1 MSAVVTN
8 TPTTLPGSPSAVA
21 RLLAGRRKPDYWI
34 LAAVVGLVLIGIVM
48 VYSASYAEALAERD
62 DPSIYTLK
70 QVQNILTGGVALL
83 IFAIV
88 PYNFWRRF
96 SVPLGFTVLVALVLV
111 IFAPEWL
118 SPEINGAHRW
128 LVEPIFWQPSEV
140 AKLVLVLY
148 VADWLSQ
155 QGQKVRD
162 LTMGLI
168 PFGIV
173 MGVIAF
179 LVMKEPDMGTTSVL
193 MAIGVA
199 MFFIAGAHPLQ
210 FLGGS
215 ALAAGVFYA
224 LMNVA
229 ASRQA
234 RFTAFLD
241 PWSDPLGAGYH
252 TTQSLMALGSGGV
265 FGLGLGGGRAK
276 FGWLPEQFTD
286 TIFAVL
292 GQEWGFIGAMIV
304 LGLYL
309 LFVWRG
315 LRVASRARDSYG
327 TLLATGITVWIGWQA
342 LVNIGSVSNSI
353 PFTGVPLPFI
363 SYGGTSL
370 TITMAA
376 VGLLLNISRFA
387 QAQSLPTLGIAGGND
402 GAAGGGLRARIAQT
416 WRRNRPARRA
426 PRS

>member
-1 MSAVVTN
+1 MSIATINARSVVN
-8 TPTTLPGSPSAVA
+8 SVAEEVALP
-21 RLLAGRRKPDYWI
+21 RRKPDYWI
-34 LAAVVGLVLIGIVM
+34 LAAVVGLALIGVIM
-48 VYSASYAEALAERD
+48 VYSASYAEALAAYD
-62 DPSIYTLK
+62 DSRVFVLK
-70 QVQNILTGGVALL
+70 QVQNLLTGAVLMLVFAL
-83 IFAIV
+83 V
-88 PYNFWRRF
+88 PYHFWRRF
-96 SVPLGFTVLVALVLV
+96 SVPLGVIVLIALVLV
-111 IFAPEWL
+111 LFAPDWL
-118 SPEINGAHRW
+118 SPEVNGAHRW
-128 LVEPIFWQPSEV
+128 LTKPFQWQPSEV

-155 QGQKVRD
+155 KGQKVRD

-199 MFFIAGAHPLQ
+199 VFFIAGAHPLQ
-210 FLGGS
+210 FLGGM
-215 ALAAGVFYA
+215 ALAGGVFYA
-224 LMNVA
+224 LTQVA
-229 ASRQA
+229 AYRLA

-292 GQEWGFIGAMIV
+292 GQEWGFVGAMVV
-304 LGLYL
+304 LGLYML
-309 LFVWRG
+309 LVWRG
-315 LRVASRARDSYG
+315 LRVARRARDSYG

-353 PFTGVPLPFI
+353 PFTGVPLPLI

-370 TITMAA
+370 TITLAA

-387 QAQSLPTLGIAGGND
+387 GARSLPAM
-402 GAAGGGLRARIAQT
+402 GAPAPGSTTPGEGLRTRIAQT
-416 WRRNRPARRA
+416 WRRNRPDARD

>member
-1 MSAVVTN
+1 MSVATINPRTVASSAIDE
-8 TPTTLPGSPSAVA
+8 PALP
-21 RLLAGRRKPDYWI
+21 RRKPDYWI
-34 LAAVVGLVLIGIVM
+34 LAAVVGLALIGVIM
-48 VYSASYAEALAERD
+48 VYSASYAEALAAYD
-62 DPSIYTLK
+62 DSRFYVLK
-70 QVQNILTGGVALL
+70 QVQNLLTGAVLLLVFALT
-83 IFAIV
+83 
-88 PYNFWRRF
+88 PYTFWRRF
-96 SVPLGFTVLVALVLV
+96 SVPLGAIVLISLVLV
-111 IFAPEWL
+111 LFAPAWL
-118 SPEINGAHRW
+118 SPEVNGAHRW
-128 LVEPIFWQPSEV
+128 LTKPFQWQPSEV

-155 QGQKVRD
+155 KGQKVRD

-199 MFFIAGAHPLQ
+199 VFFIAGAHPLQ
-210 FLGGS
+210 FLGGM
-215 ALAAGVFYA
+215 ALAGGVFYG
-224 LMNVA
+224 LTQVA
-229 ASRQA
+229 AYRLA

-286 TIFAVL
+286 TIFAVI
-292 GQEWGFIGAMIV
+292 GQEWGFVGAMVV
-304 LGLYL
+304 LGLYV

-315 LRVASRARDSYG
+315 LRVAMRARDSYG

-353 PFTGVPLPFI
+353 PFTGVPLPLV

-370 TITMAA
+370 TITLAA

-387 QAQSLPTLGIAGGND
+387 GTQPLPALGTPSGTGTP
-402 GAAGGGLRARIAQT
+402 GGGLRTRIAQT
-416 WRRNRPARRA
+416 WRRNRPAPRA

>member
-1 MSAVVTN
+1 MS
-8 TPTTLPGSPSAVA
+8 VA
-21 RLLAGRRKPDYWI
+21 TINSRIAPREGLDEPNIPRRKPDYWI
-34 LAAVVGLVLIGIVM
+34 LAAVVGMALVGVIM
-48 VYSASYAEALAERD
+48 VYSASYAEALATFDGHSEF
-62 DPSIYTLK
+62 YALK
-70 QVQNILTGGVALL
+70 QVQNLLTGGVLLLVFAL
-83 IFAIV
+83 V
-88 PYNFWRRF
+88 PYHFWRRF
-96 SVPLGFTVLVALVLV
+96 SVPLGVIVLLSLILVL
-111 IFAPEWL
+111 FAPEWL
-118 SPEINGAHRW
+118 SPEVNGAHRW
-128 LVEPIFWQPSEV
+128 LTKPFQWQPSEV
-140 AKLVLVLY
+140 AKLVLTLY

-155 QGQKVRD
+155 KGQRVRD

-179 LVMKEPDMGTTSVL
+179 LVMKEPDMGTTTVL
-193 MAIGVA
+193 MVIGVA
-199 MFFIAGAHPLQ
+199 LFFVAGAHPLQ

-215 ALAAGVFYA
+215 VLAGGVFYA
-224 LMNVA
+224 LTQVA
-229 ASRQA
+229 SYRLA

-252 TTQSLMALGSGGV
+252 TTQSLMALGSGGI

-292 GQEWGFIGAMIV
+292 GQEWGFLGAMIV
-304 LGLYL
+304 LGLYV

-315 LRVASRARDSYG
+315 LRVAMRARDSYG
-327 TLLATGITVWIGWQA
+327 TLLAIGITVWIGWQA

-370 TITMAA
+370 TITLAA

-387 QAQSLPTLGIAGGND
+387 GTQSLPTLGTSGGD
-402 GAAGGGLRARIAQT
+402 RASGGLRTRIAQT
-416 WRRNRPARRA
+416 WRRNRPGSRA
-426 PRS
+426 PRT

>member
-1 MSAVVTN
+1 MSVATINSRTAASGLAEEPV
-8 TPTTLPGSPSAVA
+8 LP
-21 RLLAGRRKPDYWI
+21 RRKPDYWI
-34 LAAVVGLVLIGIVM
+34 LAAVVGMTLVGIIM
-48 VYSASYAEALAERD
+48 VYSASYAEALSDYD
-62 DPSIYTLK
+62 DSRFYVLK
-70 QVQNILTGGVALL
+70 QVQNLLTGGVLMLVFAL
-83 IFAIV
+83 V
-88 PYNFWRRF
+88 PYHFWRRF
-96 SVPLGFTVLVALVLV
+96 SVPLGVIVLLSLIGVL
-111 IFAPEWL
+111 FAPDWL
-118 SPEINGAHRW
+118 SPEVNGAHRW
-128 LVEPIFWQPSEV
+128 LTKPFQWQPSEV

-155 QGQKVRD
+155 KGQKVRD

-179 LVMKEPDMGTTSVL
+179 LVMKEPDMGTTTVL

-199 MFFIAGAHPLQ
+199 LFFVAGAHPLQ

-215 ALAAGVFYA
+215 VLAGGVFYA
-224 LMNVA
+224 LTQVA
-229 ASRQA
+229 SYRLA

-292 GQEWGFIGAMIV
+292 GQEWGFIGAMVV
-304 LGLYL
+304 LGLYV

-315 LRVASRARDSYG
+315 LRVATRARDSYG
-327 TLLATGITVWIGWQA
+327 TLLAIGITVWIGWQA
-342 LVNIGSVSNSI
+342 LINIGSVSNAI

-387 QAQSLPTLGIAGGND
+387 QAQSLPTLGTSSGSAGSG
-402 GAAGGGLRARIAQT
+402 GGGLRARIAQT
-416 WRRNRPARRA
+416 WRRNRPASRA